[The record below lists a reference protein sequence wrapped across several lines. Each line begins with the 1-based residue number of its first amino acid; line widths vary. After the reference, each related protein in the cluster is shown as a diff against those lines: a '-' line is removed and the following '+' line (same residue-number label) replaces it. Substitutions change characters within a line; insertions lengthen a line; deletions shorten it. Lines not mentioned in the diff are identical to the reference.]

1 MANIK
6 GGLSWRRFILLY
18 NCLSSA
24 SVTVELIRHE
34 QLKLQSGE
42 SQIDTD
48 KQLDLFLRQQFKE
61 E

>member
-1 MANIK
+1 
-6 GGLSWRRFILLY
+6 LY

-24 SVTVELIRHE
+24 SVTVELIRNE

>member
-1 MANIK
+1 M
-6 GGLSWRRFILLY
+6 SWRRFILLY

-24 SVTVELIRHE
+24 SVTVELIRNE